1 MYNPSSTHA
10 DEFIDHAEVL
20 ETLAEAARESRNPQR
35 VTAILDKA
43 ALCKGLS
50 HREAATLL
58 ECDDPAL
65 EHRLYALAGE
75 MMDRVEKFLASYD
88 DMGAALDKAMK
99 AYGEAGKKLAPNGQS
114 ITTTAIKLAKMGA
127 RKGKHIERALQDV
140 DEIGALEEGD
150 RE

>member
-1 MYNPSSTHA
+1 MQQ
-10 DEFIDHAEVL
+10 AENHEKV
-20 ETLAEAARESRNPQR
+20 
-35 VTAILDKA
+35 
-43 ALCKGLS
+43 
-50 HREAATLL
+50 
-58 ECDDPAL
+58 
-65 EHRLYALAGE
+65 YALAGE

>member
-1 MYNPSSTHA
+1 M
-10 DEFIDHAEVL
+10 AEL
-20 ETLAEAARESRNPQR
+20 ETTVTETTQETTEATETTGSAELAK
-35 VTAILDKA
+35 LKA
-43 ALCKGLS
+43 EFERQKL
-50 HREAATLL
+50 
-58 ECDDPAL
+58 
-65 EHRLYALAGE
+65 
-75 MMDRVEKFLASYD
+75 
-88 DMGAALDKAMK
+88 ALDKAMK